1 MNLIDRAK
9 NILLTPKTEWVIIAG
24 ESATLSSLLISYV
37 LPMAAIPA
45 AASVLGSMVVGI
57 GTSMN
62 FIIISALIAYATAI
76 ISFIITAYVADMLAN
91 TFKSE
96 KNIDKSAQLVAY
108 SSTGSW
114 VASILSIIP
123 FIGWLG
129 SIAGGI
135 YAIYL
140 LYLGVGPIKK
150 TPEDQRV
157 IYVVII
163 VVVLIVAS
171 MVLASILGTFLIARY
186 AMSTL

>member
-1 MNLIDRAK
+1 
-9 NILLTPKTEWVIIAG
+9 V
-24 ESATLSSLLISYV
+24 
-37 LPMAAIPA
+37 
-45 AASVLGSMVVGI
+45 
-57 GTSMN
+57 
-62 FIIISALIAYATAI
+62 
-76 ISFIITAYVADMLAN
+76 ITAYVADMLAN

-96 KNIDKSAQLVAY
+96 KNLDKSAQLVAY
-108 SSTGSW
+108 SSTASW

-123 FIGWLG
+123 VIGWLS

-157 IYVVII
+157 IYIVII

-171 MVLASILGTFLIARY
+171 MILGSILGMFLLAGY
-186 AMSTL
+186 ATSTL

>member
-1 MNLIDRAK
+1 MNLIDRAR
-9 NILLTPKTEWVIIAG
+9 NILLTPKTEWVTIAG
-24 ESATLSSLLISYV
+24 ESATLSSLLTSYV

-45 AASVLGSMVVGI
+45 AASVLSEMVI
-57 GTSMN
+57 GMGMSTK
-62 FIIISALIAYATAI
+62 FIIMSALIAYVMAVV
-76 ISFIITAYVADMLAN
+76 SFVITAYVADTLAN
-91 TFKSE
+91 IFKSE
-96 KNIDKSAQLVAY
+96 KNLDKSAQLVAY
-108 SSTGSW
+108 SATASW

-123 FIGWLG
+123 VIGWIS
-129 SIAGGI
+129 SIAGVI

-140 LYLGVGPIKK
+140 LYLGVGPVKK

-171 MVLASILGTFLIARY
+171 MVLESLLGMLLLADG

>member
-9 NILLTPKTEWVIIAG
+9 NILLTPKTEWVTIAG
-24 ESATLSSLLISYV
+24 ESATLPSLLTTYV

-45 AASVLGSMVVGI
+45 IASVLSGVVVGI
-57 GTSMN
+57 GTSMQ
-62 FIIISALIAYATAI
+62 FIITSALITYASTI
-76 ISFIITAYVADMLAN
+76 ISFIVTAYVTDMLAN

-96 KNIDKSAQLVAY
+96 KNLDKSAQLVAY
-108 SSTGSW
+108 SATGSW

-140 LYLGVGPIKK
+140 LYLGVGPVKK
-150 TPEDQRV
+150 TPEDQRA

-163 VVVLIVAS
+163 VVVLIVVS
-171 MVLASILGTFLIARY
+171 MILGSVLGMFLITSY
-186 AMSTL
+186 AASTL

>member
-9 NILLTPKTEWVIIAG
+9 NILLTPKTEWVTIAG
-24 ESATLSSLLISYV
+24 ESATLSSLLTTYV
-37 LPMAAIPA
+37 LPLAAIPA
-45 AASVLGSMVVGI
+45 AASVLSGMVI
-57 GTSMN
+57 GTGTNMK
-62 FIIISALIAYATAI
+62 FIIVSALIAYATAI
-76 ISFIITAYVADMLAN
+76 ISFVIATYVTDILAN

-96 KNIDKSAQLVAY
+96 KNLDKSAQLVAY

-123 FIGWLG
+123 VIGWLG

-140 LYLGVGPIKK
+140 LYLGVGPVKK

-157 IYVVII
+157 IYVVVI

-171 MVLASILGTFLIARY
+171 MVLGSVLGTFLIARY
-186 AMSTL
+186 AASTL